1 MICIQIKW
9 FMQMSMDP
17 GSKTSLE
24 PRMKTQ
30 TSEANESFL
39 LLSTLL
45 LTSLPGTGVKGAW

>member
-17 GSKTSLE
+17 GSKTSLD

-30 TSEANESFL
+30 TPEVNESFL
-39 LLSTLL
+39 LLVTLL
-45 LTSLPGTGVKGAW
+45 LTLLPGTGVKAAL